1 MSEKMY
7 LEMRVRHLVDAVVG
21 LEKRGIRYYWIL
33 CIVGLFAILSSTMS
47 KNPVLNLYSTSLGT
61 PNAWTGLI
69 AAASTI
75 PGILISLPAGSLSDV
90 LGRRKMLLIS
100 GIIFASAPF
109 LYLFINSWW
118 ELIPIRF
125 YHGFATAIFVPVA
138 NAAIVDLFPA
148 TKGARISTFSSMT
161 LVGRGIAPFMG
172 GYILS
177 VTNNN
182 YNDLYLAVGVA
193 GVTALLVGLPFL
205 LKKDLSPVATVGDG
219 SAKAMV
225 RGWGNVA
232 RNKSVQIVAF
242 VESVQYYVYGTVEYF
257 LVGYLKDVVGL
268 DSFLIGVISG
278 GYIIM
283 VMLSKPF
290 MGTLSDRIG
299 RRPPIAFGAVVMGL
313 PLIAIPFTTN
323 YIAII
328 ALTLVYGLG
337 FAIVT
342 SSTPALASE
351 VVPKAFVGTSMGFL
365 STVMDVGQT
374 IGPIIS
380 GFILASL
387 FGYTGVFL
395 SLTVL
400 LVFSS
405 AVFLLSGVGKGIPKE
420 E

>member
-1 MSEKMY
+1 LNMESPLKGSI
-7 LEMRVRHLVDAVVG
+7 D
-21 LEKRGIRYYWIL
+21 RYFLLL

-47 KNPVLNLYSTSLGT
+47 KDPVLPLYATNLGT
-61 PNAWTGLI
+61 PDTWTGFV

-90 LGRRKMLLIS
+90 YGRRKMLLIS

-138 NAAIVDLFPA
+138 NAAIVDLFPT

-161 LVGRGIAPFMG
+161 LVGRGIAPFLG
-172 GYILS
+172 GYVLS

-182 YNDLYLAVGVA
+182 YSDLYLAVAVA
-193 GVTALLVGLPFL
+193 GVTTLIVGLPFL
-205 LKKDLSPVATVGDG
+205 LKRDLSPAAGAG
-219 SAKAMV
+219 GRSGKAIV
-225 RGWGNVA
+225 KGWGEVA
-232 RNKSVQIVAF
+232 RNRSVQIVSF
-242 VESVQYYVYGTVEYF
+242 VESVQYYVYGAVEYF
-257 LVGYLKDVVGL
+257 LVGYLSVVVGL
-268 DSFLIGVISG
+268 NSFLIGVIQG
-278 GYIIM
+278 GYILM

-290 MGTLSDRIG
+290 MGRLSDRIG
-299 RRPPIAFGAVVMGL
+299 RRPPIAFGAIVMGL

-323 YIAII
+323 YVAILG
-328 ALTLVYGLG
+328 LTLVYGLG
-337 FAIVT
+337 FAVVT

-365 STVMDVGQT
+365 STIMDVGQT
-374 IGPIIS
+374 LGPIVS
-380 GFILASL
+380 GFILASI
-387 FGYTGVFL
+387 FGYAGLFV

-405 AVFLLSGVGKGIPKE
+405 AVFLVSGVGKGIPKE

>member
-1 MSEKMY
+1 MEFPLKGS
-7 LEMRVRHLVDAVVG
+7 VD
-21 LEKRGIRYYWIL
+21 RYFLLL

-47 KNPVLNLYSTSLGT
+47 KDPVLPLYATSLGT
-61 PNAWTGLI
+61 PDTWTGFV

-75 PGILISLPAGSLSDV
+75 PGILISLPAGSLSDIY
-90 LGRRKMLLIS
+90 GRRKMLLIS

-138 NAAIVDLFPA
+138 NAAIIDLFPT

-161 LVGRGIAPFMG
+161 LVGRGIAPFLG
-172 GYILS
+172 GYVLS

-182 YNDLYLAVGVA
+182 YGDLYLAVAVA
-193 GVTALLVGLPFL
+193 GVTTLIVGLPFL
-205 LKKDLSPVATVGDG
+205 LRRDLSPAAGTGRRSG
-219 SAKAMV
+219 KAIV
-225 RGWGNVA
+225 KGWGEVA
-232 RNKSVQIVAF
+232 RNRSVQIVSF
-242 VESVQYYVYGTVEYF
+242 VESVQYYVYGAVEYF
-257 LVGYLKDVVGL
+257 LVGYLSVVVGL
-268 DSFLIGVISG
+268 NSFLIGIIQG
-278 GYIIM
+278 GYILM

-290 MGTLSDRIG
+290 MGSLSDRIG

-323 YIAII
+323 YIII
-328 ALTLVYGLG
+328 LGLTLVYGLG

-365 STVMDVGQT
+365 STIMDVGQT
-374 IGPIIS
+374 LGPIIS
-380 GFILASL
+380 GFILASV
-387 FGYTGVFL
+387 FGYAGLFI
-395 SLTVL
+395 SLTIL

-420 E
+420 V

>member
-1 MSEKMY
+1 MESPLKGSI
-7 LEMRVRHLVDAVVG
+7 D
-21 LEKRGIRYYWIL
+21 RYFLLL

-47 KNPVLNLYSTSLGT
+47 KDPVLPLYATSLGT
-61 PNAWTGLI
+61 PNTWTGVV
-69 AAASTI
+69 AAASTV

-90 LGRRKMLLIS
+90 YGRRKMLLIS
-100 GIIFASAPF
+100 GLIFASAPF

-138 NAAIVDLFPA
+138 NAAIVDLFPT

-161 LVGRGIAPFMG
+161 LVGRGIAPFLG
-172 GYILS
+172 GYVLL

-182 YNDLYLAVGVA
+182 FGDLYLAVAVA
-193 GVTALLVGLPFL
+193 GVTTLIVGLPFL
-205 LKKDLSPVATVGDG
+205 LKRDLSPTASGG
-219 SAKAMV
+219 GFSGKAIV
-225 RGWGNVA
+225 KGWGKVA
-232 RNKSVQIVAF
+232 RNRSVQIVSF
-242 VESVQYYVYGTVEYF
+242 VESVQYYVYGAVEYF
-257 LVGYLKDVVGL
+257 LVGYLSVVVGL
-268 DSFLIGVISG
+268 NSFLIGIIQG
-278 GYIIM
+278 GYIVM

-290 MGTLSDRIG
+290 MGRLSDRIG

-313 PLIAIPFTTN
+313 PLVAIPFTTN
-323 YIAII
+323 YIVILG
-328 ALTLVYGLG
+328 LTLVYGLG

-365 STVMDVGQT
+365 ATIMDVGQT
-374 IGPIIS
+374 LGPIIS
-380 GFILASL
+380 GFILASI
-387 FGYTGVFL
+387 FGYTGLFL
-395 SLTVL
+395 SLTLL

-405 AVFLLSGVGKGIPKE
+405 AVFLISGVGKGIPKE

>member
-1 MSEKMY
+1 M
-7 LEMRVRHLVDAVVG
+7 VDVADLGKGGV
-21 LEKRGIRYYWIL
+21 RYYWIL

-47 KNPVLNLYSTSLGT
+47 KNPVLNLFASGLGT

-90 LGRRKMLLIS
+90 LGRKKMLLIS

-109 LYLFINSWW
+109 LYLFINTWW

-125 YHGFATAIFVPVA
+125 FHGFATAIFVPVA

-148 TKGARISTFSSMT
+148 KKGARIATFSSMT

-172 GYILS
+172 GYILL

-182 YNDLYLAVGVA
+182 FYDLYFAVGVA

-205 LKKDLSPVATVGDG
+205 LKKGPSTTESIGG
-219 SAKAMV
+219 RSGKTMV
-225 RGWGNVA
+225 EGWGNVA
-232 RNKSVQIVAF
+232 RNRGVQVVAF
-242 VESVQYYVYGTVEYF
+242 VESVQYYVYGAVEYF

-268 DSFLIGVISG
+268 DALLIGVISG
-278 GYIIM
+278 VYIIM

-290 MGTLSDRIG
+290 MGALSDKVG
-299 RRPPIAFGAVVMGL
+299 RRPPIAFGAIVMGL
-313 PLIAIPFTTN
+313 PLLGIPFTTN

-351 VVPKAFVGTSMGFL
+351 VVPKEFVGTSMGFL
-365 STVMDVGQT
+365 STIMDVGQT
-374 IGPIIS
+374 LGPIIS
-380 GFILASL
+380 GFILASI
-387 FGYTGVFL
+387 FGYVGLFL

-400 LVFSS
+400 LVVSS
-405 AVFLLSGVGKGIPKE
+405 VIFLISGVGRKTT
-420 E
+420 